1 MLCVPRVLRS
11 MYTNTPWDNHFE
23 GSAPWL
29 VTDPTVERNALQRF
43 VMPYIS
49 PLLLSFGLYTN
60 YLINLVEVCK
70 GNDVVTPWKLLLPL
84 EIAAMARAWGW
95 RGLLLMYLSHAILGV
110 YYFTMAL
117 MNHNAEHCHDVAR
130 RNAARDWGEAQL
142 VCSADWS
149 VGMPFWA
156 AGVYLWLNY
165 HTVHHLFP
173 LTDMS
178 HHPAIQR
185 ILIDTCEEFGIDYV
199 VQSPVTIYLQMI
211 RSFSS
216 PRSLFQDIMVYG
228 GGI

>member
-1 MLCVPRVLRS
+1 
-11 MYTNTPWDNHFE
+11 
-23 GSAPWL
+23 
-29 VTDPTVERNALQRF
+29 
-43 VMPYIS
+43 MPYIS

-178 HHPAIQR
+178 HHPAMQR

-199 VQSPVTIYLQMI
+199 VQSPVSIYLQMI

-216 PRSLFQDIMVYG
+216 PRSLFQDIIIYG